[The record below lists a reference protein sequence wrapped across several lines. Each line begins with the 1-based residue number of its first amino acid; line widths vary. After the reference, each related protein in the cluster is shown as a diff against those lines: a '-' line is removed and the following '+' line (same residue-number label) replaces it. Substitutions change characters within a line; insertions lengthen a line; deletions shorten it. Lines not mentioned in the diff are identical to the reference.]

1 LVSIFLWGVFGSK
14 GGSVVASWLVVDRGS
29 VVDGGS
35 VVDRG
40 RLVRGRGNL
49 HHWGR
54 LIRGWGRFVRCWS
67 RFIRCWGRCVDNRGR
82 FVWGWGRFVWGWGR
96 FVWGWGWDNL
106 HHWGRGDLDDRSRL
120 VGCWGR
126 GGLVC
131 WGWGG
136 LVRLD
141 LGVDSLALVLD
152 ISNITFWSSRVG
164 NDLHTTV
171 GEVDPVLPIGVVVSA
186 VLLLGEHSSGILRV
200 VHSILIIVHRREVWV
215 CFLGGVWGRGTG
227 R

>member
-1 LVSIFLWGVFGSK
+1 MVSVLLWGVFWSK
-14 GGSVVASWLVVDRGS
+14 GGGVVASWFVVDRGS
-29 VVDGGS
+29 VVNGGS

-49 HHWGR
+49 HDG
-54 LIRGWGRFVRCWS
+54 GRF
-67 RFIRCWGRCVDNRGR
+67 VDNRGR
-82 FVWGWGRFVWGWGR
+82 FVWSRGWFVWGWGRFVWGWC
-96 FVWGWGWDNL
+96 WDNL
-106 HHWGRGDLDDRSRL
+106 HHWSWGNFDDRGRL
-120 VGCWGR
+120 VRCWGR

-136 LVRLD
+136 FVGLH
-141 LGVDSLALVLD
+141 LGIDSLALILD
-152 ISNITFWSSRVG
+152 ISNITFRSSRVG
-164 NDLHTTV
+164 YDLHTTV
-171 GEVDPVLPIGVVVSA
+171 GEVDPVLPVGVVVST

-215 CFLGGVWGRGTG
+215 CFLRGVWGGGTS

>member
-1 LVSIFLWGVFGSK
+1 
-14 GGSVVASWLVVDRGS
+14 VVDRGS

-40 RLVRGRGNL
+40 RFVRGRGNL
-49 HHWGR
+49 HHRGR
-54 LIRGWGRFVRCWS
+54 LIRGWGRFVRCW
-67 RFIRCWGRCVDNRGR
+67 GRCVDRGGR
-82 FVWGWGRFVWGWGR
+82 FVWGWGRL
-96 FVWGWGWDNL
+96 VWGWGWDNL
-106 HHWGRGDLDDRSRL
+106 HHWGWGDLDDRSRL
-120 VGCWGR
+120 VGCWG
-126 GGLVC
+126 GLVC
-131 WGWGG
+131 WGWGR

-227 R
+227 C